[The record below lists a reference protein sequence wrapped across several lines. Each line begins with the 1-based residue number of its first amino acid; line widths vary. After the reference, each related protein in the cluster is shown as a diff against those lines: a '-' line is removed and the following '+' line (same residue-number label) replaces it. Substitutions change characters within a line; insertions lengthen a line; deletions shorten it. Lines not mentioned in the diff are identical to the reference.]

1 MVHSDLSAAEIA
13 AVRGQLERLLA
24 SSFFK
29 NSKRCAALLAYI
41 TEAALR
47 GETNGLKE
55 RTIGIDVFD
64 RRPDYDTN
72 LDPVVRTS
80 AGEVRKRL
88 AQYYGEAGHEAEI
101 RLTLPLG
108 SYIPEFHLPGWQPR
122 AGTPQPQEPGV
133 GRLREGR
140 KARIAY
146 PRLLLWSVTA
156 FGVVLLLAVVYVR
169 PWARENTL
177 DQFWRPVLASTK
189 PIAVVVGEP
198 TIFPTNLIGS
208 DPSVETH
215 ALQGSH
221 VALSDA
227 ITLSRLVG
235 VLVNKGKD
243 YRIDGAD
250 SVTLTDLRGGP
261 VILVAALDNPW
272 TLRLLDSHRFHFAPC
287 SVAERTCWIEDR
299 KNPAQKDWQVDFGQP
314 YSKLTQDYA
323 IVSRFVD
330 PSIGQTVMVVAGI
343 GENGTVAA
351 GEFATGPQYLE
362 ALAAKSPGDWASKN
376 IEIVIATQVIEGR
389 SGPPRVLAVHIW

>member
-1 MVHSDLSAAEIA
+1 VYTDLSAAKIA

-41 TEAALR
+41 TEAAVR

-55 RTIGIDVFD
+55 RTIGIDVFG

-108 SYIPEFHLPGWQPR
+108 SYIPEFHLPAGQPR
-122 AGTPQPQEPGV
+122 AGTPPSQELGV
-133 GRLREGR
+133 ERLREKR
-140 KARIAY
+140 KAKIAHSG
-146 PRLLLWSVTA
+146 LLPWSVTA
-156 FGVVLLLAVVYVR
+156 FGVVVLLAVIYMR
-169 PWARENTL
+169 PWARANAQ
-177 DQFWRPVLASTK
+177 DQFWRPVFASTK
-189 PIAVVVGEP
+189 PVSVVVGEP
-198 TIFPTNLIGS
+198 TFFPTTPLGS
-208 DPSVETH
+208 DPTVEAH
-215 ALQGSH
+215 VLQRSH

-227 ITLSRLVG
+227 ITLSRLAG

-261 VILVAALDNPW
+261 VILVGALDNPW
-272 TLRLLDSHRFHFAPC
+272 TMRLLDSHRFHFAPC
-287 SVAERTCWIEDR
+287 SFSEKTCRIEDG
-299 KNPAQKDWQVDFGQP
+299 KTPAQKDWQVDFGQP

-323 IVSRFVD
+323 IVARFVD

-376 IEIVIATQVIEGR
+376 IEVVIATQVIEGR